1 MEQRDY
7 LKDQFDQI
15 GLVLGR
21 LIAFLLGLKVEQMN
35 SLGVEQVRLVLDA
48 EFDIGLEELLLHPS
62 PEELISSLQHRGF
75 NLSHIEQL
83 ASALAVIADSWS
95 HEHPSRTHLCRTIYF
110 LDRYIEQE
118 SSTYSFERHLRMEHL
133 SKLLSSQDLTA

>member
-48 EFDIGLEELLLHPS
+48 EFDVGLEELLLHLS
-62 PEELISSLQHRGF
+62 PEELISFLQHRGF

-95 HEHPSRTHLCRTIYF
+95 HEHPSRTHLYRTIYF

-133 SKLLSSQDLTA
+133 SKLLNSRDLTA